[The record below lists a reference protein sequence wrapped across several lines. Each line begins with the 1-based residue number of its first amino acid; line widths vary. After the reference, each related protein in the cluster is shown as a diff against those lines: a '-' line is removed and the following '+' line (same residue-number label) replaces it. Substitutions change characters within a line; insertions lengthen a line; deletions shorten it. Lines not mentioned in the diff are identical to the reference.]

1 MLFKIYKKSLCGCL
15 YYGHVG
21 VCVRACRSR
30 CERCY
35 LCLSVVEED
44 RLNNLKAYSELKK
57 QSAQFCQSAFLFS
70 WYSSMRKH
78 WYMLETSMSH
88 LLSLQYQF
96 WMAWV
101 LFLTNTTHITK
112 THDLS
117 WIMETHPGIWT
128 EGRKSKIIKISKTI
142 SDRKLVYE
150 TD

>member
-21 VCVRACRSR
+21 VCVCACRSR
-30 CERCY
+30 RERCY

-142 SDRKLVYE
+142 SDRKLV
-150 TD
+150 